1 MRRAGEARINGAV
14 GTVVILVATA
24 SVLASTGCSTNTNG
38 RGSHAPV
45 TTTSQP
51 APTSQAVTPPSTPT
65 PSPPSSSPSPTPTI
79 PSLAA
84 RTAALSHA
92 SGGLPSVIVG
102 VPGGFEAMTW
112 DQATHVGFWYD
123 PTTST
128 TWQPVGSSV
137 YPWVP
142 AIGGPPQA
150 AATGALLIGMQH
162 ATFIVTGNFSGD
174 GSGNAVAYTTGANG
188 WGVIKAEPNGNIGPS
203 GQPVSAD
210 QIGLSFGFK
219 FVGGLL
225 ETQDCNPS
233 FPIADCGG
241 PTTIVKLWKWT
252 GSDFRRV

>member
-1 MRRAGEARINGAV
+1 
-14 GTVVILVATA
+14 
-24 SVLASTGCSTNTNG
+24 
-38 RGSHAPV
+38 
-45 TTTSQP
+45 
-51 APTSQAVTPPSTPT
+51 
-65 PSPPSSSPSPTPTI
+65 
-79 PSLAA
+79 
-84 RTAALSHA
+84 
-92 SGGLPSVIVG
+92 LPSAIVA

-112 DQATHVGFWYD
+112 DQATHVGFWSD
-123 PTTST
+123 PTSST
-128 TWQPVGSSV
+128 TWQLVGSST
-137 YPWVP
+137 YPWEP

-150 AATGALLIGMQH
+150 AATGALLTGMQH
-162 ATFIVTGNFSGD
+162 ATFILTGNFSGD

-210 QIGLSFGFK
+210 RIGLSFGFR